1 MTKEQI
7 KDQIYDILVPMVGW
21 ALVVTA
27 FTVGSLIGFFIYYSF
42 IAFMF
47 TF

>member
-1 MTKEQI
+1 MTKERL
-7 KDQIYDILVPMVGW
+7 YDFLVPIVGW
-21 ALVVTA
+21 ALVVTS

-47 TF
+47 TS